1 MGTFFDLLQQA
12 EKNRDT
18 LNEMVAENGI
28 GWANMELE
36 NYREAITWFQ
46 KAIAID
52 HQRAIAYLN
61 LADAYVRVGK
71 PKDAKQNYEKFLQ
84 LSPTSAN
91 ADEVRQRIVE
101 LQDKQ

>member
-1 MGTFFDLLQQA
+1 
-12 EKNRDT
+12 
-18 LNEMVAENGI
+18 
-28 GWANMELE
+28 MELE
-36 NYREAITWFQ
+36 QAAKLDPKNATIVNNLGFTLYKVGKFWESITWFQ

-52 HQRAIAYLN
+52 PLRAIAYLN

-71 PKDAKQNYEKFLQ
+71 PREAKQNYEKFLL
-84 LSPTSAN
+84 LSPNSAN